1 MKKIILIALGV
12 LTFVSVNAQDST
24 ATVRPLPTPPSPA
37 QRVQRTVQQ
46 PVQTTTIAQ
55 TATIVEEAKPTTLEG
70 QFQTLIDRAGSW
82 QNLKMLDRGK
92 LAVFQRSM
100 VDSLNNVKSKL
111 SAERQRVMTNEQ
123 NIKELNDKIT
133 ELQTALDQTRDQ
145 RESVNFFGIFLSK
158 GAYNS
163 LMWGIVLILGGL
175 LAFYIY
181 QYSNGNVITKKSIN
195 DLAALE
201 EEYENYKKTAIEREQ
216 KVRRQL
222 QDEINKHR

>member
-1 MKKIILIALGV
+1 MKKIILIAFGV

-46 PVQTTTIAQ
+46 PVQAITIAQ

-123 NIKELNDKIT
+123 NIKELND
-133 ELQTALDQTRDQ
+133 
-145 RESVNFFGIFLSK
+145 
-158 GAYNS
+158 
-163 LMWGIVLILGGL
+163 
-175 LAFYIY
+175 
-181 QYSNGNVITKKSIN
+181 
-195 DLAALE
+195 
-201 EEYENYKKTAIEREQ
+201 
-216 KVRRQL
+216 
-222 QDEINKHR
+222 